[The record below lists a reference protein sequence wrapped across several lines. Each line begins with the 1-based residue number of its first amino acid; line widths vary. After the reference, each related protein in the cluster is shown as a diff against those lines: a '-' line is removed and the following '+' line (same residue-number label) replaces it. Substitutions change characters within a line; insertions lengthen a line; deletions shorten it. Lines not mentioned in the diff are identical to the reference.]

1 MCTSIHKIWLIP
13 LRSRSCTSFKEKKCP
28 QLFEMIDRQTSLKF
42 VLLLIYYIFLNLS
55 GYRGVDDCGYKLKC
69 VENKDY
75 LIIYF

>member
-1 MCTSIHKIWLIP
+1 MVDFFTFAFMYKLQ
-13 LRSRSCTSFKEKKCP
+13 RKKCP